1 MLTVAVACCR
11 LLGTPDEKVW
21 PGVSTLRDWHAYP
34 QWKPHNLAR
43 AVPELDPGGVDL
55 LNVSVFHSQVQM
67 GDILLESCIGIGGC
81 LELQTFF
88 AWSLMA

>member
-1 MLTVAVACCR
+1 MFTIALARCR

-21 PGVSTLRDWHAYP
+21 PGVTTLRDWHAYP

-55 LNVSVFHSQVQM
+55 LSVSVFRSQVLVR
-67 GDILLESCIGIGGC
+67 DILLES
-81 LELQTFF
+81 
-88 AWSLMA
+88 